1 MNYVRHFNGLF
12 DTRLIDSCVASDR
25 YVLQLPSISG
35 VDSKTT
41 VQFRQSLPEFHNPS
55 TLSPS
60 VFVAF
65 PHKEHGCGE
74 TSKIGAAAPRDSS
87 SVAYMPPTPLPPAGL
102 LFAKHVSTL
111 ILS

>member
-1 MNYVRHFNGLF
+1 MDYVRHFNGLF
-12 DTRLIDSCVASDR
+12 DTRLIDFCVASDR

-41 VQFRQSLPEFHNPS
+41 VQWRQSLPEFHNPS

-65 PHKEHGCGE
+65 GHKEHGCRA
-74 TSKIGAAAPRDSS
+74 TSKIGAAAPRGSS
-87 SVAYMPPTPLPPAGL
+87 SVAYMPPDAPPPSGAL
-102 LFAKHVSTL
+102 VC
-111 ILS
+111 